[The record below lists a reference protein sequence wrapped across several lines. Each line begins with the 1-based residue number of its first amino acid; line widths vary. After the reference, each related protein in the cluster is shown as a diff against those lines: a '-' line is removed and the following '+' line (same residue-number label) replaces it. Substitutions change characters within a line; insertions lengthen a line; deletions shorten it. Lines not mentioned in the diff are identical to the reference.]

1 MRPLPQGSRECSP
14 SDVTMKRM
22 HTPRS
27 ITPGG
32 PFSASFII
40 WHQCESMGNLGAAWS
55 RPLRNGADYLLH
67 SLDPRGLHKSRKH
80 DALTR
85 VAGIACMLGRKWC
98 VSEHVNTVGPN
109 DMMPQV
115 GRVDAVGRSEHTDK
129 RSSDG
134 IIRERYGRRHE
145 AIGDLGY
152 GCGAQA
158 EHLIA
163 VSLSK
168 LPQLP
173 HKRRLP
179 CFPIAECWASRSQ
192 SPTYGKG

>member
-1 MRPLPQGSRECSP
+1 
-14 SDVTMKRM
+14 M

-40 WHQCESMGNLGAAWS
+40 WHQCESMGNLGAVWS

-67 SLDPRGLHKSRKH
+67 HSPDPRGLHKGRKH

-85 VAGIACMLGRKWC
+85 VAGIACMLGE
-98 VSEHVNTVGPN
+98 V
-109 DMMPQV
+109 V

-129 RSSDG
+129 ISSDG

-179 CFPIAECWASRSQ
+179 CFPVAECWASRSQ